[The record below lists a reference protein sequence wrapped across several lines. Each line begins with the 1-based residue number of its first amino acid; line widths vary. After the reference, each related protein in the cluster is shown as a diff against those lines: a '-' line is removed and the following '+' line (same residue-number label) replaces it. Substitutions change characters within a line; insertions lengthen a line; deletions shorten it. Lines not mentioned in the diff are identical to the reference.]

1 MYLTLLEKTE
11 IKKKDYLTFLT
22 VVLFI
27 LILGILN
34 LILKPA
40 FEVIVITAF
49 ILVTAFV
56 ILFIFYKVNNKLKM
70 LKKITNILSVYQIN
84 GKNKIYR
91 NELIS
96 ISAYSILKKEAF
108 TYQEFEK
115 IIQNKDFYINFFK
128 KPILVFIKKD
138 NDSPVRLL
146 EGTIIEGEA
155 KDISFLF
162 NEINPD
168 SKINNELFFL
178 KRK

>member
-56 ILFIFYKVNNKLKM
+56 ILFMFYKVNNKLKM

>member
-1 MYLTLLEKTE
+1 
-11 IKKKDYLTFLT
+11 
-22 VVLFI
+22 
-27 LILGILN
+27 
-34 LILKPA
+34 LKPA

-56 ILFIFYKVNNKLKM
+56 ILFMFYKVNNKLKM